1 MSAEEEQVSIYLN
14 YSLSMSS
21 NITSALN
28 TFTSSMPFSIYFL
41 GYINYLS
48 LSSLYVVLN
57 FPIPEQTYNHLAD
70 IYQQLNTDLLQLFGV
85 DIEFPPLSYER
96 VDDDRAL

>member
-14 YSLSMSS
+14 NSLSISS
-21 NITSALN
+21 NITNALN

-41 GYINYLS
+41 GFINYLT
-48 LSSLYVVLN
+48 LSSLYVFLN
-57 FPIPEQTYNHLAD
+57 FPIPEQTYRLLGG
-70 IYQQLNTDLLQLFGV
+70 IYEQLNSDLLQLFGV

-96 VDDDRAL
+96 VDEDRAL